1 MRHMMEQ
8 YGAGKGREVFSAKAH
23 EMGRQWHKSPDS
35 YDDRALGEIPP
46 RDHYSK
52 DPDVGSDPRPSATGT
67 PVGVVT
73 ADGTANLGTTT
84 VTQGPIVKQA
94 PTGSPDARPS
104 GVRSYQDGVV

>member
-1 MRHMMEQ
+1 MRIPLDPQ
-8 YGAGKGREVFSAKAH
+8 RLPIGSDARIIRGRK
-23 EMGRQWHKSPDS
+23 WHKSPDS

-67 PVGVVT
+67 P
-73 ADGTANLGTTT
+73 A
-84 VTQGPIVKQA
+84 
-94 PTGSPDARPS
+94 